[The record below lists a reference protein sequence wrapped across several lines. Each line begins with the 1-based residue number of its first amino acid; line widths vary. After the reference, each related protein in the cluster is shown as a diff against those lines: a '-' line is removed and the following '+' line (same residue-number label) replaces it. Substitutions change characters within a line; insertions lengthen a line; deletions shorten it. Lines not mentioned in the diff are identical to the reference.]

1 MSHQLAKEDE
11 QKLSKGT
18 DPARNKLHA
27 GRGGEHP
34 VPQAGR
40 KRKIIFQVPKMWRT
54 RMEMNNML
62 NALLSSLTNNA
73 ARAIPLA
80 VVAALAAMAT
90 AQNLVPNPSFEDT
103 VDCSTPTQCTLLKAT
118 HWYNP
123 TISTPDVWDADT
135 ARLCG
140 YDIRTQGVGQM
151 QPQDG
156 DRMAG
161 GFFWDGPSNGPTRE
175 YMLTRLTEELAP
187 EAAYQVSLWYVRN
200 AAFGSAVDHIGIW
213 LGNDSIHEPTWG
225 PMDLVP
231 QVRLRDPNSEYL
243 TNGTQWTQLVDTFT
257 AMGGERWLV
266 IGNFDPQDSI
276 QAIVADP
283 VAPYSNCYYYVDHVA
298 VEALHEAGIQEFAN
312 AAAYWDGRNLVLH
325 AEGFYGTVTVDVLDA
340 LGRHVYHYDAG
351 FTEGQVA
358 IPMDQYPRGLYVVRM
373 RCAQREAVVKF
384 VKGEGGQ

>member
-1 MSHQLAKEDE
+1 MMQ
-11 QKLSKGT
+11 
-18 DPARNKLHA
+18 
-27 GRGGEHP
+27 
-34 VPQAGR
+34 
-40 KRKIIFQVPKMWRT
+40 RT
-54 RMEMNNML
+54 RTETKNML

-80 VVAALAAMAT
+80 AAATLAAMAT

-118 HWYNP
+118 QWYNP

-135 ARLCG
+135 TRLCG

-151 QPQDG
+151 QPPEG
-156 DRMAG
+156 ARMAG
-161 GFFWDGPSNGPTRE
+161 GYFWDGPSGGPTRD

-187 EAAYQVSLWYVRN
+187 GAAYQVSLWYVRN
-200 AAFGSAVDHIGIW
+200 AAFGSAVDHVGVW

-225 PMDLVP
+225 PMGLVP
-231 QVRLRDPNSEYL
+231 QVRLRDPNIEYL

-257 AMGGERWLV
+257 AIGGERWLI

-276 QAIVADP
+276 QAIVANP
-283 VAPYSNCYYYVDHVA
+283 AAPYSNCYYYIDQVA
-298 VEALHEAGIQEFAN
+298 VEALHGAGIREIAN

-325 AEGFYGTVTVDVLDA
+325 AEGFSGTVTVDVLDA
-340 LGRHVYHYDAG
+340 LGRQVYRSEAG
-351 FTEGQVA
+351 FSGGKAEV
-358 IPMDQYPRGLYVVRM
+358 PMDHYPRGLYVVRM
-373 RCAQREAVVKF
+373 RCGQREAVVKF